1 MTQDSLGIAVIG
13 VGMVGRA
20 HAAGYRTAGSLFD
33 ITGRPDTRLVA
44 IADAYE
50 PFADRCGE
58 AVRLRTLRDLVAG
71 NRGRARHRRRQCRRR
86 QLDAP

>member
-1 MTQDSLGIAVIG
+1 MTENSIGVAVIG

-20 HAAGYRTAGSLFD
+20 HAAGYRTASSLFD
-33 ITGRPDTRLVA
+33 IDRPDTRLVA

-50 PFADRCGE
+50 PFAVD
-58 AVRLRTLRDLVAG
+58 AAKLRALRDVVG
-71 NRGRARHRRRQCRRR
+71 GDRGRPRHRRRQRRGR